1 MENNRGFAF
10 LIMCFFG
17 ISIAVTTLLWSHLET
32 VKVGYEISRLE
43 KKINFLDE
51 ERKALEIEKI
61 SLSNL
66 KRIEKISRE
75 KLKMIFPQME
85 KILFVI
91 VSKN

>member
-1 MENNRGFAF
+1 MRFQD
-10 LIMCFFG
+10 L
-17 ISIAVTTLLWSHLET
+17 
-32 VKVGYEISRLE
+32 K

-91 VSKN
+91 INKN